1 MSQNRERFV
10 PLSIREGKREPFKP
24 TTGMPGYL
32 WLSVKP
38 WIKNYLLT
46 SAGYFQAEH
55 VTNVVRALRLDTPS
69 DEVNWDLYEA
79 LFVEL
84 KLSSEKVLDVIDAL
98 LFLGYGVDEMDRFL
112 WDVDHEYTVHT
123 DKQRLVKKIDDTVW
137 ASYEMAVSPGDHAAH
152 LLESA
157 WAKQFSRD
165 RDPAGAWDDSTA
177 AVEAL
182 LRPIVSPRDEAAT
195 IGKMIQAI
203 QDAPH
208 AWYCRI
214 PDRDWHGV
222 PVGGVAFFVNALC
235 NLMYRPD
242 RHGTAHSSSEV
253 TVEQSGMV
261 VLQAVT
267 VVGWLRQ
274 DGFGRIQ

>member
-32 WLSVKP
+32 WYSVKP
-38 WIKNYLLT
+38 WIEDYLTQFGRIQTPKLR
-46 SAGYFQAEH
+46 
-55 VTNVVRALRLDTPS
+55 NIVRVLRLDAS
-69 DEVNWDLYEA
+69 LYQDDRSLYDS
-79 LFVEL
+79 LFREL
-84 KLSSEKVLDVIDAL
+84 EFSSEKVLDVIDAL

-165 RDPAGAWDDSTA
+165 RDPAGAWDDATA

-242 RHGTAHSSSEV
+242 RHGTANRSSEV